1 MKEIRCPIVWHTQA
15 AFLGFVESS
24 DTRLG
29 VTITGKPGEWEMSA
43 IQTSATGVTGILA
56 DHSHEYLGAFKD
68 FEKARRVGTL
78 YAKKWLEGK
87 LRAKKKCECE
97 PIRKGRR

>member
-1 MKEIRCPIVWHTQA
+1 
-15 AFLGFVESS
+15 
-24 DTRLG
+24 
-29 VTITGKPGEWEMSA
+29 MSA

-78 YAKKWLEGK
+78 YAKKWLEGNFG
-87 LRAKKKCECE
+87 
-97 PIRKGRR
+97 RKRSVNANRFERDGDDYP